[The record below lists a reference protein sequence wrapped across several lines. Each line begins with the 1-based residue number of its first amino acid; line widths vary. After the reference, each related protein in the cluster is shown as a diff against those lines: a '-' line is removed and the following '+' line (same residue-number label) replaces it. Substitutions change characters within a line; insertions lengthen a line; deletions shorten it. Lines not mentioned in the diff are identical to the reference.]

1 MSGQEEVI
9 LQMNQITKVFPGVKA
24 LDNVSLDLKR
34 GEVLALVGENGAG
47 KSTLVK
53 NLLGI
58 YVPDE
63 GEIIF
68 KGKPREI
75 KKPLDALNM
84 GISMIH
90 QELSLVPKRTVAE
103 NIWIYREPR
112 KFGGVLNWKQMYH
125 DAEKLLKSLN
135 IQIDPRTIVSKLSVA
150 GMQMVEIARAISYKA
165 EVIIMDE
172 PTSALTAQEAEKL
185 FTIIRS
191 LASKGISIIYISHK
205 LDEIFDLS
213 DRVTVLRD
221 GKNVGT
227 EYTKDLD
234 EQKIISMMVGR
245 NMDTIFPKTPAS
257 IGDVVLSVRN
267 FSSPGN
273 FEDISFDV
281 RSGEILGIS
290 GLMGAG
296 RTELVRGI
304 FGLDATSSGEIEI
317 YGNPVKITSPED
329 AIRHGIGMVPE
340 DRKLSGLV
348 LVRSVLENST
358 MSTVREHTKFGVIKH
373 KELRESCKKMIKQLS
388 IKTPSANQLVKNLS
402 GGNQQKVVIANWLL
416 SSPRVLILD
425 EPTRGIDVGAKAEI
439 HRLMSSLAGKGL
451 AIIMISSEMP
461 EILGMSDRIMIMHKR
476 KLKGFLDIHE
486 ATEEKIMQ
494 KAIGGEV

>member
-1 MSGQEEVI
+1 MSDQEAVI
-9 LQMNQITKVFPGVKA
+9 LQMSNISKSFPGVKA
-24 LDNVSLDLKR
+24 LNNVSIDLKR

-63 GEIIF
+63 GEIKF
-68 KGKPREI
+68 KGAHVHI
-75 KKPLDALNM
+75 AKPLDALNL

-90 QELSLVPKRTVAE
+90 QELSLVPKRTAAE

-112 KFGGVLNWKQMYH
+112 RFGGIIDWKQMYNN
-125 DAEKLLKSLN
+125 AEQLLQSLN
-135 IQIDPRTIVSKLSVA
+135 IDIDPRTIVSKLSVA
-150 GMQMVEIARAISYKA
+150 GMQMVEIARAISYNA

-191 LASKGISIIYISHK
+191 LVSKGISVIYISHK
-205 LDEIFDLS
+205 LDEIFELS

-221 GKNVGT
+221 GKNAGT
-227 EYTKDLD
+227 EETKDLD
-234 EQKIISMMVGR
+234 EKKIISMMVGR
-245 NMDTIFPKTPAS
+245 NVDTIFPKAEAN

-267 FSSPGN
+267 FSSPGK
-273 FEDISFDV
+273 FEDVSFDV

-296 RTELVRGI
+296 RTELARGI
-304 FGLDATSSGEIEI
+304 FGLDSKASGEIEI
-317 YGNPVKITSPED
+317 YDNPVKIASPED

-348 LVRSVLENST
+348 LVRSVLENVT
-358 MSTVREHTKFGVIKH
+358 MTTAREHTKMGMLNH
-373 KELRESCKKMIKQLS
+373 NELRDSCQKTIKQLS
-388 IKTPSANQLVKNLS
+388 IKTPSAKQLVKNLS
-402 GGNQQKVVIANWLL
+402 GGNQQKVVIGNWLL

-425 EPTRGIDVGAKAEI
+425 EPTRGIDVGAKSEI
-439 HRLMSSLAGKGL
+439 HRLMSTLAGKGL

-461 EILGMSDRIMIMHKR
+461 EILGMSDRIMVMHKR